1 MHVVPELG
9 LLTFWLEKCDDKG
22 KPSIEEEKKRFFSG
36 LARITHP
43 PPPLPDSGNLVLFFG
58 RQKLRFAGMT
68 DFFYDDNDS
77 CNDIIMMI
85 FMLISMMIM
94 TKITKKHTITVKFE

>member
-1 MHVVPELG
+1 MPE
-9 LLTFWLEKCDDKG
+9 F
-22 KPSIEEEKKRFFSG
+22 PN
-36 LARITHP
+36 
-43 PPPLPDSGNLVLFFG
+43 PPPLHLPNSSKVVLFFG

-94 TKITKKHTITVKFE
+94 TKITKKHTNTVKFE